1 MITVAVCTRD
11 RPEYL
16 EKTLKHILRQRAD
29 CRWELLVIN
38 NGASDP
44 VDRVVA
50 TLDSDVEIRV
60 ILEPQPGIDRARNR
74 ALQEARGDFEE
85 WT

>member
-1 MITVAVCTRD
+1 MYAYISHEGL
-11 RPEYL
+11 EYNL
-16 EKTLKHILRQRAD
+16 PYSGGE
-29 CRWELLVIN
+29 V
-38 NGASDP
+38 
-44 VDRVVA
+44 
-50 TLDSDVEIRV
+50 RV